1 MHINVIVRDA
11 SSHIQEVF
19 RERQDEPWA
28 GVDHGVV
35 LLLKAGIKPE
45 YNYGDFDSITEE
57 EKEYIREHMDIDPVP
72 KEKDD
77 TDLALCL
84 TDLVS
89 KGYQSINIY
98 GATGGRMDH
107 ALGNIHLLMH
117 EQLKKT
123 KIKIIDR
130 QNVISLLH
138 QGKHEVR
145 RQEGMKYISFL
156 PFNGETTLSLDGFLY
171 DLDEQLIEF
180 GTTLT
185 ISNEFTKNIG
195 NVHTDNDIL
204 MIQSKD

>member
-35 LLLKAGIKPE
+35 LLLKAGIVPA

-57 EKEYIREHMDIDPVP
+57 ERKFIKEHIDIDPVP
-72 KEKDD
+72 SEKDD

-84 TDLVS
+84 ADLAA
-89 KGYQSINIY
+89 KGYESINVY

-107 ALGNIHLLMH
+107 ALGNIQLLMH
-117 EQLKKT
+117 EELRGT
-123 KIKIIDR
+123 EIKIIDR
-130 QNVISLLH
+130 QNVISLI
-138 QGKHEVR
+138 QEGKHEVR

-156 PFNGETTLSLDGFLY
+156 PFNEKTTLSLDGFLY
-171 DLDEQLIEF
+171 DLDEQLLEF

-195 NVHTDNDIL
+195 NVYTDKDIL

>member
-19 RERQDEPWA
+19 RGRQYESWA

-35 LLLKAGIKPE
+35 LLLKAGIKPK

-57 EKEYIREHMDIDPVP
+57 ERAYIREHMDINPVP

-117 EQLKKT
+117 EKLKKT
-123 KIKIIDR
+123 KIKIIDH

-138 QGKHEVR
+138 QGEHEVR

-156 PFNGETTLSLDGFLY
+156 PFNAETILSLNGFLY
-171 DLDEQLIEF
+171 DLDQQLIEF

-185 ISNEFTKNIG
+185 ISNEFTKDIG

>member
-11 SSHIQEVF
+11 PGHLQEVF
-19 RERQDEPWA
+19 EEKRNDPWA
-28 GVDHGVV
+28 GVDHGVL
-35 LLLKAGIKPE
+35 LLLKAGITPE
-45 YNYGDFDSITEE
+45 YTYGDFDSITSEE
-57 EKEYIREHMDIDPVP
+57 GEYIREHMDINPVP

-84 TDLVS
+84 KDLVS
-89 KGYQSINIY
+89 KGYQSIDIY

-117 EQLKKT
+117 EKLRQAR
-123 KIKIIDR
+123 IKIIDH
-130 QNVISLLH
+130 QNVISLL
-138 QGKHEVR
+138 QKGRHEVR

-156 PFNGETTLSLDGFLY
+156 PFNGETSLSLNGFLY
-171 DLDEQLIEF
+171 ELEKQLLEF

-195 NVHTDNDIL
+195 NVYTDNDIL
-204 MIQSKD
+204 MIQSRD